1 MKNKKYVIYNF
12 IVLVILSSIVGIL
25 IIRLDS
31 TKEDSNLYIAQEKV
45 TDECTEEAEQL
56 YGTISKNEVATSSTE
71 LKLSPNAE
79 LVIQKY
85 YSGCGH
91 TVNEYAE
98 ILPEMVNKNQ
108 EEIEDMYKEFKVETF
123 DKNKLVVSKEENGF
137 CGEHYVLR
145 EKDGVIIVNLVNE
158 NNEETLY
165 EKTSISSKYLTQT
178 DLINLKDG
186 IRVYGRENLNSFLED
201 YE

>member
-1 MKNKKYVIYNF
+1 
-12 IVLVILSSIVGIL
+12 
-25 IIRLDS
+25 
-31 TKEDSNLYIAQEKV
+31 
-45 TDECTEEAEQL
+45 
-56 YGTISKNEVATSSTE
+56 
-71 LKLSPNAE
+71 
-79 LVIQKY
+79 
-85 YSGCGH
+85 
-91 TVNEYAE
+91 
-98 ILPEMVNKNQ
+98 
-108 EEIEDMYKEFKVETF
+108 MYKEFKVETF

>member
-1 MKNKKYVIYNF
+1 MKDKKYIIYNF
-12 IVLVILSSIVGIL
+12 IVLIILSIIAGVLIV
-25 IIRLDS
+25 RLDANNNS
-31 TKEDSNLYIAQEKV
+31 SISISDEKV
-45 TDECTEEAEQL
+45 TDECIEEAEKL
-56 YGTISKNEVATSSTE
+56 YADTANNEIATSSTE

-79 LVIQKY
+79 LIIQKY

-91 TVNEYAE
+91 IVNEYAE
-98 ILPEMVNKNQ
+98 ILPEMINKNQ
-108 EEIEDMYKEFKVETF
+108 EEIEGMYTNFEVQSF
-123 DKNKLVVSKEENGF
+123 DNNKLVVSKEENGV

-145 EKDGVIIVNLVNE
+145 EDNGNIIVNLINE
-158 NNEETLY
+158 NNNETLF
-165 EKTSISSKYLTQT
+165 EKTSISTQYLTQT